1 MPTRK
6 IAALIARVVFALV
19 VVAGVFLLLPRQAM
33 DSNNSLSQ
41 SQEQARIV
49 SRKPWRVEPVKVV
62 AAKTKKKGNVEIDKT
77 FGEDDDW
84 LDGFEVTVLNNYD
97 QPVTSV
103 TIDLLFPR
111 APGDNRPRVGQ
122 TLHFGPSA
130 VAPEY
135 IQRDPNKVIRVGET
149 ADLRLSP
156 RNYRSLKDGLEQQG
170 YANSIKQVEVVITE
184 VGFEDGSVLI
194 SGKFYLPDPEHPND
208 PTKKVDP
215 TKKPP
220 LPKTRGP
227 NNHRIGRLRNQ
238 PTAIPEDLLRRA
250 SFTSNAPH
258 TADCYEQDWSPRIWC
273 DVNHECSS
281 RNDLVDNFVMGAWDT
296 VVAMFPCDKYENNEY
311 VSCNTYREN
320 AHYVPCTIPC
330 GQQYDVCVTLDDCC
344 SGLYC
349 NGGQCDPCIGQPED
363 CEQGAQI
370 WCSRKCR
377 CVTSQGTC
385 DMSPIIVD
393 VSGDGFELTNTAS
406 GVDFDLD
413 SDGAKERLAWTTAGS
428 DDAWLVLDRNGN
440 GLIDNGTEMFG
451 DVTPQPPSATP
462 NGFLALAEYDK
473 PARGGNGDG
482 VINQNDA
489 MFSSLRLWQ
498 DTNHNGISE
507 PAELHTLPSLNVET
521 ISLDYKESK
530 RTDQYGNQFRYRAKV
545 GDARHSQVGRWA
557 WDVFLV
563 SH

>member
-33 DSNNSLSQ
+33 DSNNSLAQ

-49 SRKPWRVEPVKVV
+49 SSKPWRVEPVKVV
-62 AAKTKKKGNVEIDKT
+62 AAKTKKKGNIDIDKT

-122 TLHFGPSA
+122 PLHFGPSA

-220 LPKTRGP
+220 LPKTRGLTITESADYLTNRQLSLKICYGEP
-227 NNHRIGRLRNQ
+227 LSPLTRLIQRTATSRIGRLGFGAMLTTNVVVGM
-238 PTAIPEDLLRRA
+238 
-250 SFTSNAPH
+250 TS
-258 TADCYEQDWSPRIWC
+258 
-273 DVNHECSS
+273 
-281 RNDLVDNFVMGAWDT
+281 
-296 VVAMFPCDKYENNEY
+296 
-311 VSCNTYREN
+311 
-320 AHYVPCTIPC
+320 
-330 GQQYDVCVTLDDCC
+330 
-344 SGLYC
+344 
-349 NGGQCDPCIGQPED
+349 
-363 CEQGAQI
+363 
-370 WCSRKCR
+370 
-377 CVTSQGTC
+377 
-385 DMSPIIVD
+385 
-393 VSGDGFELTNTAS
+393 
-406 GVDFDLD
+406 
-413 SDGAKERLAWTTAGS
+413 
-428 DDAWLVLDRNGN
+428 
-440 GLIDNGTEMFG
+440 
-451 DVTPQPPSATP
+451 
-462 NGFLALAEYDK
+462 
-473 PARGGNGDG
+473 
-482 VINQNDA
+482 
-489 MFSSLRLWQ
+489 
-498 DTNHNGISE
+498 
-507 PAELHTLPSLNVET
+507 
-521 ISLDYKESK
+521 
-530 RTDQYGNQFRYRAKV
+530 
-545 GDARHSQVGRWA
+545 
-557 WDVFLV
+557 
-563 SH
+563 